1 VATRENVRNPPAARA
16 APPPE
21 ARVTT
26 VTDLES
32 VMSVIVIVMVLIDR
46 NEETVFAQVYRF
58 VDGASGN
65 GNETVIG
72 GDPSQVSTIV
82 VGEGNDTLGAVG
94 KPPAQTTHVKVG
106 VYESA
111 WALGAPMATN
121 STVMMIH
128 NDFRI
133 SSDPQTRTLT
143 HELQCNYESKTRTF

>member
-1 VATRENVRNPPAARA
+1 METTLET
-16 APPPE
+16 PE
-21 ARVTT
+21 FT
-26 VTDLES
+26 
-32 VMSVIVIVMVLIDR
+32 SVIVIVMVLGS
-46 NEETVFAQVYRF
+46 NGNTVTKFAQVYMSPD
-58 VDGASGN
+58 VSGL
-65 GNETVIG
+65 GNESVILY
-72 GDPSQVSTIV
+72 PSQVSTIV

-121 STVMMIH
+121 STVMMVH

-143 HELQCNYESKTRTF
+143 HELHCNYESKTGTF